1 MSSAPA
7 NLGNEKRLQ
16 ILPVIEPPMDYLGP
30 SYNPADELRTPGQIG
45 IRRDNTLSSVFTA
58 IKGVAYYTDMIGFGA
73 ASNEYSRGLTS
84 QPEPL
89 GINYFMRTGQ
99 QCSNGADMYHYV
111 EGIPKGDAL
120 GKNVKKALA
129 EMGIPQIR
137 GLGPGII
144 EDTKEATDP
153 IPLLGAL
160 LGGAYASCKLETK
173 PVGDARGRI
182 TNGEEQW
189 IDGPVQYRNDGRP
202 YQTRWVQDKKLNKMQ
217 YDCTPKKY
225 NKNGTERKEI
235 PPIPDE
241 CFYEEEGFTT
251 QNNMLTAIITLSIL
265 GSIYVLTTKLLK

>member
-1 MSSAPA
+1 MSTAPA

-30 SYNPADELRTPGQIG
+30 SYNHADELRTPGGIG
-45 IRRDNTLSSVFTA
+45 IKRDNTLSSVFTA

-73 ASNEYSRGLTS
+73 SSNNYSKG
-84 QPEPL
+84 QPLEPL

-120 GKNVKKALA
+120 GKNVKKALG
-129 EMGIPQIR
+129 EMGIPEIR

-160 LGGAYASCKLETK
+160 LGGAYASCKLDRR
-173 PVGDARGRI
+173 PVGDARKRI
-182 TNGEEQW
+182 TNGEDRW
-189 IDGPVQYRNDGRP
+189 IDGPVHYGNNGQP
-202 YQTRWVQDKKLNKMQ
+202 YQTRWVQDKKINKMQ
-217 YDCTPKKY
+217 FDCTPKKY
-225 NKNGTERKEI
+225 NKDGTERKDI

-251 QNNMLTAIITLSIL
+251 QNNSILTAVITLTVL
-265 GSIYVLTTKLLK
+265 GTIYAVTHKLLK

>member
-30 SYNPADELRTPGQIG
+30 SYNPADELRTPGGIG
-45 IRRDNTLSSVFTA
+45 IKRDDTLSSVFTA

-73 ASNEYSRGLTS
+73 SSNEYSKGFPL
-84 QPEPL
+84 EPL

-120 GKNVKKALA
+120 GKSVKKALG
-129 EMGIPQIR
+129 EMGIPEIR
-137 GLGPGII
+137 GLAPGII

-160 LGGAYASCKLETK
+160 LGGAYASCKLDK
-173 PVGDARGRI
+173 RPVGDARGRI
-182 TNGEEQW
+182 TNGEDRW
-189 IDGPVQYRNDGRP
+189 IDGPVQYGNDGRY
-202 YQTRWVQDKKLNKMQ
+202 YQTRWVQDKTINKMQ

-225 NKNGTERKEI
+225 NKDGTERNEL
-235 PPIPDE
+235 PPIPEE

-251 QNNMLTAIITLSIL
+251 QNNNMLTAFITLSIL
-265 GSIYVLTTKLLK
+265 GSIYVITNKLLK